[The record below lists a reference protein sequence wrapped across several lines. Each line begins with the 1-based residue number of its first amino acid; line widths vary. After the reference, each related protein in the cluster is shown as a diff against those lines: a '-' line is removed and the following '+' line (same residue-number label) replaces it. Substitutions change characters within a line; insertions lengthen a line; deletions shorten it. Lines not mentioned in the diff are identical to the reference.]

1 MERDGTWGT
10 EQEITAAANLF
21 CVSLTAYN
29 KCSCNKYANK

>member
-21 CVSLTAYN
+21 RVSLTA
-29 KCSCNKYANK
+29 CNNYANK